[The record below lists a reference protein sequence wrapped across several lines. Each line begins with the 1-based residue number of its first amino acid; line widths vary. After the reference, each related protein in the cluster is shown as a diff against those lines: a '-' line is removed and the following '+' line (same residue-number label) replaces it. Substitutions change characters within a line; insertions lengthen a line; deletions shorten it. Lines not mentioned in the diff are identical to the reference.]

1 MSKKLVFLKASDLT
15 FTQRLKNAGAD
26 SSRRL
31 TKTTPLFNLFM
42 EVNMAYNFIEKR
54 ETRQKAAVF
63 ATYMIIGMILK
74 RRREWRISIMRLMS
88 GLQVSMIGS

>member
-1 MSKKLVFLKASDLT
+1 
-15 FTQRLKNAGAD
+15 
-26 SSRRL
+26 
-31 TKTTPLFNLFM
+31 
-42 EVNMAYNFIEKR
+42 MAYNFIEKR